1 MNCIDVRRKL
11 TTTPSIQDEMIL
23 AHLEHCTACANFA
36 VSMNEF
42 DQTLHTATNI
52 DIPDG
57 LAERILLKQ
66 SFTQQHQQRAT
77 RFKFYA
83 MAASLLIIVTV
94 SLNMNN
100 LNSVLNNT
108 LSLEDVAINHVNDE
122 RHHLNDREN
131 IQLAKLNNV
140 LQPFN
145 IAFKDKIGQ
154 VNYVGTCPI
163 RNSRGVHIVLQK
175 ENETATLLVMPGEYV
190 TNRTSRTKGDFK
202 TVIIPTQNG
211 SIAIVTLKNSQ
222 ADFEKNIESKLNQA
236 IQYI

>member
-1 MNCIDVRRKL
+1 MNCIDVHRKL
-11 TTTPSIQDEMIL
+11 TTTPSTQDELIL
-23 AHLEHCTACANFA
+23 AHLAHCTACANFA
-36 VSMNEF
+36 KSMNDF
-42 DQTLHTATNI
+42 DQTLHTAANV
-52 DIPDG
+52 DVPDG

-66 SFTQQHQQRAT
+66 SFAQQHQQRAT
-77 RFKFYA
+77 RFKLYA
-83 MAASLLIIVTV
+83 IAASLLLVVTV

-131 IQLAKLNNV
+131 IQLAKLNSV

-154 VNYVGTCPI
+154 INYAGACPI

-175 ENETATLLVMPGEYV
+175 ENETATLLVMPGEYI
-190 TNRTSRTKGDFK
+190 TKRTSRIKGDFK
-202 TVIIPTQNG
+202 TIIIPTQNG
-211 SIAIVTLKNSQ
+211 SIAIVTSINSQ
-222 ADFEKNIESKLNQA
+222 ADFEKNIENTLNQI